1 MLGTTAIGWLE
12 SIGLASRLSSPACC
26 VVGFISD
33 NAISRGVLERT
44 VFAVIPLPLA
54 IKRGGHL
61 APDGASAESV
71 GQQCCRCRWQPH
83 QTCCAHFLRWQ
94 ESIVVLLRA

>member
-44 VFAVIPLPLA
+44 VFAVITRPLHLA
-54 IKRGGHL
+54 IKRGGRL

-71 GQQCCRCRWQPH
+71 GQQCCRC
-83 QTCCAHFLRWQ
+83 
-94 ESIVVLLRA
+94 